1 MTEILEIPTIADF
14 SVLKNYAIYTTS
26 SKTDL
31 QRVIDIPVDIKPI
44 EGRLFFKRPNIYL
57 QPEDW
62 VIFGVASTPNVD
74 LVNDAIL
81 DMEATFGDSLKEFV
95 ETGKIFYEHG
105 YKHSGKEGYLDEID
119 VPLGIPVAAEIAN
132 NQLYV
137 WILLNKS
144 HPLSK
149 KVYNALVSAKD
160 ERIKNSVFG
169 LSIGAIPE
177 GKTEKRYINGKQV
190 NVPSKMRLY
199 EVSITGQP
207 INTSTW
213 VDLYLKSL
221 NINAKIKADLEE
233 SMDEKEKDE
242 LTQLLKDLEQEE
254 KKEDKAEENPEKE
267 VSEVE
272 EVLKEDEEQQ
282 EDKEDNVEL
291 AESAD
296 LLTEDEAEAQEK
308 EIKEEASDE
317 LKYLL
322 DKIDTFEE
330 KLAKFEK
337 VFNEILE
344 REVKE
349 HEDLKEELSE
359 LKNLVLSVEKSISS
373 LNLFYRESMDY
384 EEATLNVLGEVK
396 SLVSELFTFTKS
408 LGEYVEQ
415 STKNTETALK
425 SLSQKLQEKS
435 EEKKEV
441 VVKSLP
447 VLGANTEAHPV
458 SVAELSSNIEKVNQ
472 IFADKNKLKS
482 LYNIFNEYRNFK
494 GNPLEI
500 SRKKEET
507 VQKIKSLLSLTDDE
521 AEYLF
526 KELKK
531 RVK

>member
-31 QRVIDIPVDIKPI
+31 QKIVDVPIDIKPI

-57 QPEDW
+57 KPDDW

-81 DMEATFGDSLKEFV
+81 DIEATFGDSLKEFV

-119 VPLGIPVAAEIAN
+119 VPLGIPIAAEIAS

-242 LTQLLKDLEQEE
+242 LTQLLEDLSQEE
-254 KKEDKAEENPEKE
+254 KKEEETLEPEEGKE
-267 VSEVE
+267 N
-272 EVLKEDEEQQ
+272 EEQQ
-282 EDKEDNVEL
+282 EANEENTIEL
-291 AESAD
+291 TESAD
-296 LLTEDEAEAQEK
+296 LLTEDEAEAQEE

-317 LKYLL
+317 FKYLL
-322 DKIDTFEE
+322 DKIDSFED

-337 VFNEILE
+337 VFNEVLE
-344 REVKE
+344 REAKE
-349 HEDLKEELSE
+349 HENLKEEFSE

-373 LNLFYRESMDY
+373 LNLSYRESMDY

-396 SLVSELFTFTKS
+396 SLVSELLTFTKS

-415 STKNTETALK
+415 STKNTETTLK
-425 SLSQKLQEKS
+425 SLSQKLQEKH

-447 VLGANTEAHPV
+447 VLGVNTEAHPV
-458 SVAELSSNIEKVNQ
+458 SVAELSSNLEKVNQ
-472 IFADKNKLKS
+472 VFADKNKLKS
-482 LYNIFNEYRNFK
+482 LYNIFNEYKNFK